1 MYAVQKDVWRLKGLD
16 KTIVE
21 QLLRWSNNLFN
32 VGTYESRQ
40 QYFKNQI
47 AVKYPDLYKI
57 TKTNENYGLLY
68 SQVAQQSL
76 KSVAESFTSFRAL
89 EKLANQGE
97 IHQKPR
103 LPRYRTKG
111 GMYPVS
117 YPGQALKVIGNKVR
131 LPLGKKGKEY
141 FGKDA
146 IWVNLPERLKN
157 CQIKELRLIPR
168 NGEVWVEYVHE
179 SLTEQAPSCSL
190 EVTGVLGIDHGINN
204 WLTCVSSNGKPFI
217 IDGHRLKSWNQ
228 WFNKEKARVQSEHA
242 IHKLP
247 KGFSSKRL
255 QQLSENRTRR
265 MRDAVNKAVRTIV
278 YYCENHQ
285 INVLVFGWNKGQKQ
299 EVNMGG
305 VTNQNFVQI
314 PTAKVKDR
322 LQQECDLRGWRF
334 VEQDESYTSKASFLD
349 RDILPVKVGEKP
361 DNWQPSGKRIKR
373 GLYCSS
379 AGLLINAD
387 VNGAAN
393 IIRKSKVAIDS
404 ILERVGRGL
413 LTNPLRIK
421 LWADSSP
428 KVCP

>member
-32 VGTYESRQ
+32 VGTYASRQ
-40 QYFKNQI
+40 QYFKNQSV
-47 AVKYPDLYKI
+47 VKYPDLYKI
-57 TKTNENYGLLY
+57 AKTNENYGLLY

-117 YPGQALKVIGNKVR
+117 YPGQALKVIENKIR

-146 IWVNLPERLKN
+146 LWVPLPERIKN

-190 EVTGVLGIDHGINN
+190 EVTGILGIDHGINN
-204 WLTCVSSNGKPFI
+204 WLTCVSSGKPFI
-217 IDGHRLKSWNQ
+217 IDGLRLKSWNQ
-228 WFNKEKARVQSEHA
+228 WFNQEKARVQSEHA

-255 QQLSENRTRR
+255 QQLSEIRTRR

-278 YYCENHQ
+278 DYCENHQ

-299 EVNMGG
+299 EVNMGV

-314 PTAKVKDR
+314 PTAKVKER
-322 LQQECDLRGWRF
+322 LQQECELKGWRF

-373 GLYCSS
+373 GLYRSS

-404 ILERVGRGL
+404 IIERVGRGL